1 MRAALIAGGW
11 LWAAAIV
18 WLSLTPSPPDLGLG
32 LESADKLQ
40 HVAAYTLLMVL
51 FAWVYRSRAS
61 RLGYAALWI
70 ALGVGLEFA
79 QAATGYR
86 DFEVA
91 DMAADAIGVAAG
103 IALAII
109 LSRVVPA
116 PGKGKPSRGR

>member
-1 MRAALIAGGW
+1 MRAVLIAGGW

-40 HVAAYTLLMVL
+40 HIAAYMLLMTL
-51 FAWVYRSRAS
+51 FAWLYRSSAS

-86 DFEVA
+86 DFELA
-91 DMAADAIGVAAG
+91 DMVADAIGVAAG

-109 LSRVVPA
+109 LSRFVPG
-116 PGKGKPSRGR
+116 PGRGTR

>member
-1 MRAALIAGGW
+1 MRAMLVAGGW

-32 LESADKLQ
+32 IESADKLQ
-40 HVAAYTLLMVL
+40 HVAAYALLMTL
-51 FAWVYRSRAS
+51 FAWLYRSRAS

-86 DFEVA
+86 DFELA

-109 LSRVVPA
+109 LSKVA
-116 PGKGKPSRGR
+116 PGPERGTR